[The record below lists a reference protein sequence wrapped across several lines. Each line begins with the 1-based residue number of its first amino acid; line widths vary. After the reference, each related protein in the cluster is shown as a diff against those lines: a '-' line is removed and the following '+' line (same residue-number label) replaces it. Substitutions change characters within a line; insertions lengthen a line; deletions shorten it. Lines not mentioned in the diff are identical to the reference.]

1 MEKLKRIIEEEI
13 KLDKK
18 IRNKVKELI
27 KELKTI
33 PHYEYL
39 TYHTYRGELYSHF
52 IELSTV
58 KDKKQY
64 LALLENRLI
73 NPIIEYKMPG
83 YIILYDFQCESDK
96 ILSFSLDK
104 DLKTQVSEAY
114 EQINSRL
121 KKYTITEKGG
131 EK

>member
-1 MEKLKRIIEEEI
+1 MEKLKRIIKEET

-39 TYHTYRGELYSHF
+39 TYWVYRGELYSHF
-52 IELSTV
+52 IELSIV
-58 KDKKQY
+58 KDNEEY
-64 LALLENRLI
+64 LALLEEELRH
-73 NPIIEYKMPG
+73 PVIEYRVYGK
-83 YIILYDFQCESDK
+83 ITLYSLHCESDK

-114 EQINSRL
+114 EEINKKL
-121 KKYTITEKGG
+121 KTK
-131 EK
+131 

>member
-1 MEKLKRIIEEEI
+1 MEKLKRIIEEET

-39 TYHTYRGELYSHF
+39 TYHAYRGELYSEC
-52 IELSTV
+52 IELSII
-58 KDKKQY
+58 KNKEEY
-64 LALLENRLI
+64 LRLLESKLK
-73 NPIIEYKMPG
+73 NPLIEYRIPG
-83 YIILYDFQCESDK
+83 KIILYDYQCESDK
-96 ILSFSLDK
+96 ILSLSLDK

-114 EQINSRL
+114 EEINKKL
-121 KKYTITEKGG
+121 KTK
-131 EK
+131 

>member
-18 IRNKVKELI
+18 IRNKVRELI

-39 TYHTYRGELYSHF
+39 TYFVHRGELYSHF
-52 IELSTV
+52 IELSIV
-58 KDKKQY
+58 KDNEEY
-64 LALLENRLI
+64 LALLEEELRHPVI
-73 NPIIEYKMPG
+73 DYRTHGK
-83 YIILYDFQCESDK
+83 IILYSFQYEHDK

-114 EQINSRL
+114 EKINSKL
-121 KKYTITEKGG
+121 KKNY
-131 EK
+131 